1 MNIKTLHVTNYW
13 HSESGGIATFYRELL
28 KSAER
33 LARPMRLVVP
43 GPQDREE
50 QHGRFGKIYYVAGEP
65 SRLSPG
71 YWVIMP
77 KSYLLPHSPLR
88 RILAAEMPDLVEVC
102 DKYTLNYLAALLRRR
117 WLLRG
122 DYRPSVVALSCE
134 RMDEN
139 VANYVSRARIAM
151 QFCRAYMKWLHFPM
165 FDHHIVVSPHAASE
179 LRDASRGHNIRRGVW
194 LRPMGVDS
202 VQFRPERADP
212 DVRRWLLM
220 LTGAAEGG
228 TLLLYAGRLALEKNL
243 PLLVETMEML
253 ERESPGTF
261 HLIVAGNGPARA
273 EFERDCERRVPGAI
287 RFLGHLGDRDLL
299 ADILAN
305 CDIFLHPNP
314 REPFGITPLEA
325 MASGLALIAPAS
337 GGVTCYANDRNAW
350 LVNADAASFA
360 RAVREICHDP
370 IDAALRRRAARQTA
384 ERFDWSRVTDG
395 FFDLYDELHEL
406 VCGRRRE
413 PSMQPAFFSTPGD
426 RWGHEI

>member
-1 MNIKTLHVTNYW
+1 VNIKTLHVTNYW

-33 LARPMRLVVP
+33 LERPMRLVVP

-50 QHGRFGKIYYVAGEP
+50 PYGRFGKIYYVAGEP

-77 KSYLLPHSPLR
+77 KSYLLPYSPVR
-88 RILAAEMPDLVEVC
+88 RILAAELPDLVEVC

-122 DYRPSVVALSCE
+122 DYRPAVVALSCE

-139 VANYVSRARIAM
+139 VANYVSRAPLAM
-151 QFCRAYMKWLHFPM
+151 HFCRAYMKWLHFPM

-179 LRDASRGHNIRRGVW
+179 LREAARGHHVRRGVW

-202 VQFRPERADP
+202 AQFRPERADP
-212 DVRRWLLM
+212 DVRRWLHM
-220 LTGAAEGG
+220 LSGAADGS
-228 TLLLYAGRLALEKNL
+228 TLLLYAGRLAPEKNL
-243 PLLVETMEML
+243 PLLVETMGIL
-253 ERESPGTF
+253 EHESPGMF
-261 HLIVAGNGPARA
+261 HLIIAGSGPARA
-273 EFERDCERRVPGAI
+273 ELERECERRVPGAI
-287 RFLGHLGDRDLL
+287 RFLGHIGDRDLL

-314 REPFGITPLEA
+314 REPFGIAPLEA
-325 MASGLALIAPAS
+325 MASGLALVAPDA
-337 GGVTCYANDRNAW
+337 GGVTCYANGRNTW
-350 LVNADAASFA
+350 LVKPDARSFSA
-360 RAVREICHDP
+360 AVREICCDP
-370 IDAALRRRAARQTA
+370 IDAALRRRAARDTA
-384 ERFDWSRVTDG
+384 EQFDWSRVTNG
-395 FFDLYDELHEL
+395 FFELYDELHEL
-406 VCGRRRE
+406 VCGLRRE
-413 PSMQPAFFSTPGD
+413 PNMQPAFFSTPGN